1 MDLCKPA
8 NLMLLISI
16 GGALYHMIV
25 LDVSTALWWV
35 AVGIIGVATFQGLC
49 YSGVEVLAWLVMMI
63 PVLLL
68 CFFLA
73 IALLASSMRIR
84 NVRVEPNGY
93 RHHCQRSECQRPE
106 CQRPKCQRP
115 KCQRPTCDGSCT
127 ICTKEYEGEQDPF
140 NPTWNSQKPVKTVLN
155 PFTMSGV

>member
-1 MDLCKPA
+1 
-8 NLMLLISI
+8 
-16 GGALYHMIV
+16 MIV

-84 NVRVEPNGY
+84 NVRVEP
-93 RHHCQRSECQRPE
+93 QQQ

-140 NPTWNSQKPVKTVLN
+140 NPTWNNQKPVKTVLN